1 MVNDD
6 TPITGGDMNPDDES
20 DNDNVFNSAGE
31 NILTPRVDRAT
42 AIYKKICN
50 LVQLNNQTFK
60 QTSKS
65 NQN

>member
-31 NILTPRVDRAT
+31 NISTQRVDRAT

-50 LVQLNNQTFK
+50 LVPSNRQTFK
-60 QTSKS
+60 QQNKS
-65 NQN
+65 SQN

>member
-20 DNDNVFNSAGE
+20 YNDNVFNSAGE
-31 NILTPRVDRAT
+31 NISTPRVDRAT

-50 LVQLNNQTFK
+50 LVL
-60 QTSKS
+60 
-65 NQN
+65 